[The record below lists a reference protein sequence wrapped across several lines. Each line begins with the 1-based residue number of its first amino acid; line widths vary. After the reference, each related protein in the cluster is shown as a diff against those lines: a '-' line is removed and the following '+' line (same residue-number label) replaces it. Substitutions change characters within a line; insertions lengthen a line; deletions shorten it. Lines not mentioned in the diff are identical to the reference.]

1 MKEAKIIFILNEV
14 ITTMQC
20 SKDDKIDDICRRYSL
35 EINKN
40 KDNLIFLYEGKKINS
55 DLNFNEHAN
64 IIDKNNNEMKV

>member
-20 SKDDKIDDICRRYSL
+20 SKDDKIDDMCRRYSL

-40 KDNLIFLYEGKKINS
+40 KDNLIFLYEGKKKLI
-55 DLNFNEHAN
+55 L
-64 IIDKNNNEMKV
+64 I